1 MTTESPATPSP
12 DIPSVQHTLVP
23 STHILVP
30 LALFAAMAKAYWGT
44 PAPTKNVQL
53 EGEGSLPDPSA
64 SMIVREFPGLN
75 PRGYAARQLP
85 KQATKS
91 PEPT

>member
-1 MTTESPATPSP
+1 MTTESPANPSP
-12 DIPSVQHTLVP
+12 DVPSVQHTLVP

-30 LALFAAMAKAYWGT
+30 LSLFAAMAKAYWGPVPT
-44 PAPTKNVQL
+44 PKNIQL

-64 SMIVREFPGLN
+64 SMIVREFPGLK
-75 PRGYAARQLP
+75 PRGYAERQLS